1 MTSFDTMDI
10 IAYYLSECD
19 MRAFDYLGYK
29 TRTEG
34 FKDIEN
40 KIRRDQK
47 EYLKRLRDEFDAVT
61 SSHRQG
67 QWKREPRKRILDTKA
82 YLSDY
87 SFDEL
92 SAIVRSLIA
101 NADKIST
108 TDSVIEN
115 VSEITEEELEQII
128 NARDST
134 SRIEYRTSV
143 TKSVRVYDHS
153 IISGLKALYRGRC
166 QLCGCLPLEEFEA
179 DISEA
184 HHIEYYSETQNN
196 DASNILILCPNHHSI
211 IHKLN
216 PVFNKNSL
224 EYRFPDGTVLGL
236 KLNYHINEGKIVID

>member
-10 IAYYLSECD
+10 IAYFLSEYD
-19 MRAFDYLGYK
+19 MRAFNNLGYK
-29 TRTEG
+29 SQASG
-34 FKDIEN
+34 FRGIAYPFGK
-40 KIRRDQK
+40 RDS
-47 EYLKRLRDEFDAVT
+47 YLRRLRDEYDVIT

-92 SAIVRSLIA
+92 SAIVKSLIA
-101 NADKIST
+101 NADKVST
-108 TDSVIEN
+108 TDSVFEN
-115 VSEITEEELEQII
+115 VSELTEEELERII

-134 SRIEYRTSV
+134 SRIEYRTSA

-153 IISGLKALYRGRC
+153 IISGLKTLYRGRC
-166 QLCGCLPLEEFEA
+166 QLCGCLPLEEFEV
-179 DISEA
+179 DILEA
-184 HHIEYYSETQNN
+184 HHIEYHSETQNN

-216 PVFNKNSL
+216 PVFNKSKL
-224 EYRFPDGTVLGL
+224 EYFFPDGSKLGL
-236 KLNYHINEGKIVID
+236 KLNYHINEEVVNDD